1 MEVLACHQQPTLSQ
15 RSPSLLSRLSTLLKD
30 SHPTTPRLPEKA
42 RRLLPPPPLGTSR
55 QDNGVNNSRAF
66 TPWMKAAHVSLKRDV
81 RIFPKKHPR
90 YMQMSVPASTRILA
104 TFVSLSLSLSCFY
117 DHLFPKIVVDSR
129 DEKGVGLVSVLFC
142 QRCLADFTAGIKR
155 DENRDYIKGRDEF
168 DFDSFPNARLFCTKL
183 FQLFLM
189 EKKERRGLE
198 AGGPE
203 RWMAG
208 Q

>member
-42 RRLLPPPPLGTSR
+42 RRLLPPPFGTSR

-104 TFVSLSLSLSCFY
+104 TFVSLSFSLSL
-117 DHLFPKIVVDSR
+117 
-129 DEKGVGLVSVLFC
+129 
-142 QRCLADFTAGIKR
+142 
-155 DENRDYIKGRDEF
+155 
-168 DFDSFPNARLFCTKL
+168 
-183 FQLFLM
+183 LFLRPPFP
-189 EKKERRGLE
+189 ENCCRFSRRK
-198 AGGPE
+198 GGRSRIGSLLPTLPRGFYSRYKTRRE
-203 RWMAG
+203 SRLH
-208 Q
+208 